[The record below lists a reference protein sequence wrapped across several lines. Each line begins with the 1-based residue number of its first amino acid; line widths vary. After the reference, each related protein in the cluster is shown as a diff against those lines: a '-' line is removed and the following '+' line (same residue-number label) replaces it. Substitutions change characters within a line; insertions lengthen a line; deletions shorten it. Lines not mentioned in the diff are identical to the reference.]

1 VSENTQ
7 SQKKGSVTELPGLP
21 SSTHCGHTATL
32 TTIYGSTQIGVCMRS
47 LKNLLTSSSD
57 RTSCMPLSL
66 SITSGKSLMVTRSA
80 PGRPLCRDELHH
92 SKRIRG
98 DNVNDRVRSCSW
110 VNWLCSTGSE
120 TRTPKKLA
128 IASQFAEYYHKINS
142 FFSHMSECPPRH
154 KGSDCYASSHFV

>member
-1 VSENTQ
+1 VKIPRAK
-7 SQKKGSVTELPGLP
+7 KKGSVTELPGLP

-80 PGRPLCRDELHH
+80 PDRPLCRDELHH

-110 VNWLCSTGSE
+110 VNWLCSVNVIISLSSARVQIYRQPG
-120 TRTPKKLA
+120 RHAGHP
-128 IASQFAEYYHKINS
+128 NS
-142 FFSHMSECPPRH
+142 RALLHP
-154 KGSDCYASSHFV
+154 